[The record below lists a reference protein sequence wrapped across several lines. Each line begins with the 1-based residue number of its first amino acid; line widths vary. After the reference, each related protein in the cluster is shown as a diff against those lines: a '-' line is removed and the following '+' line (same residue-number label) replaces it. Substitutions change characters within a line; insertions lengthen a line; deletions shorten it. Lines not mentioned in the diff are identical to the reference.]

1 MKHNE
6 VKAYF
11 KKKLK
16 ENITNYDI
24 LSIDESSTYRKL
36 FILNPNTL
44 TVKVMINCFFGAKE
58 FHIRAFENKNTKIN
72 IYTDAYDDF
81 EGDYMQLEKLGRFIQ
96 MLKNRLEVEDEQI

>member
-16 ENITNYDI
+16 ENIANYDI

-44 TVKVMINCFFGAKE
+44 AVKIMINCYFGAKD
-58 FHIRAFENKNTKIN
+58 FHIRAFENKGIKIN
-72 IYTDAYDDF
+72 IYTDAFEDF
-81 EGDYMQLEKLGRFIQ
+81 EGDYMQLEKLGKFVQI
-96 MLKNRLEVEDEQI
+96 LKNWLEVKND